1 MRAEEARVG
10 MKVRVGEYHRRSEVR
25 GVVGKIV
32 GSYGVPEY
40 MALDVR
46 LSGRRHQLFWAKDL
60 EGVSAP
66 QPWWR
71 LERSS

>member
-1 MRAEEARVG
+1 VKAEEARVG
-10 MKVRVGEYHRRSEVR
+10 MKVRVGEYHRRSALR

-32 GSYGVPEY
+32 GSFGRPEY

-46 LSGRRHQLFWAKDL
+46 LPDGRHQLFWAKDL
-60 EGVSAP
+60 EGVSAA

-71 LERSS
+71 LDRSS